1 MSRRASGLV
10 VTRPSTARSL
20 LASLGVAPAS
30 RRSTGTVTLALG
42 RLHAP
47 RSGHSEPARSPGWFG
62 CYCLVSRALT
72 SQPASQSVPACLLP
86 ASSHTAAPYRTYNL
100 ISAPACPH
108 PPHGVPSPFPRPARS
123 IPRPVQRRHRLP
135 RSKPGPERPTLV
147 CRPAGCRC
155 RRSRVALV
163 LQACPW
169 PAPSRARPAPAGG
182 QPRSTAAPGA
192 PSQAAHTAHVGR
204 GFIQAPRGMHVGP
217 LRRLGLRGALPHNR
231 PQRRPNHR
239 PPSLPAPRLQSPDGS
254 TGAGQQTSLA
264 PCCPGCLSLSSRMA
278 SLEPPISSLRRV
290 GLATVSAARMALG
303 RHLRDKARR
312 APPSP
317 PLAQPDCDVAPVPPP
332 SANNAQALPV
342 LLLIT

>member
-239 PPSLPAPRLQSPDGS
+239 PRVSRPPGSSRPTAPLAPASRRRLPLAVLAASLSPPGWPLWNLQSPASGAWGS
-254 TGAGQQTSLA
+254 
-264 PCCPGCLSLSSRMA
+264 
-278 SLEPPISSLRRV
+278 PPFRPP
-290 GLATVSAARMALG
+290 AWHWAAICVIKPAALP
-303 RHLRDKARR
+303 RLLHW
-312 APPSP
+312 PSP
-317 PLAQPDCDVAPVPPP
+317 TATWRQCRRPLPIMPKHC
-332 SANNAQALPV
+332 LCCC
-342 LLLIT
+342 